1 MHERHSVMT
10 GPNPADVTGGG
21 TGNLLVN
28 EVYSRLRQEIVRGL
42 LRPNQA
48 LTEVEIAER
57 LNVSRTPVRESM
69 QRLASDGLVVSRRRR
84 WIVYEHSKREIQQ
97 IYEVRAA
104 LEGYATRLAGERI
117 TDEQIVRLQ
126 RQWDTDWTGVDTVSR
141 VETNEAFHRRIVDI
155 AGNER
160 LSDSLERNR
169 SFYFNQQ
176 VAAAYTDEE
185 KAISAQQH
193 AAILKAVCDRDGD
206 NAERL
211 AREHVQ
217 SALQIILRRLT

>member
-1 MHERHSVMT
+1 MT
-10 GPNPADVTGGG
+10 GLDSAGATGAG
-21 TGNLLVN
+21 TSNLLVN
-28 EVYSRLRQEIVRGL
+28 EVYARLRQEIVRGL

-84 WIVYEHSKREIQQ
+84 WMVYEHTKREIQQ

-117 TDEQIVRLQ
+117 TDEQVADLTG
-126 RQWDTDWTGVDTVSR
+126 QWDRDWEGPDTVTR
-141 VETNEAFHRRIVDI
+141 VETNEAFHQRIVDI

-176 VAAAYTDEE
+176 IASVYTDAE
-185 KAISAQQH
+185 KATSAEEH
-193 AAILKAVCDRDGD
+193 SAILKAVCSRDGD
-206 NAERL
+206 VAERI
-211 AREHVQ
+211 AREHVH

>member
-1 MHERHSVMT
+1 MT
-10 GPNPADVTGGG
+10 GRSATGVTGAS
-21 TGNLLVN
+21 TSNLLVN
-28 EVYSRLRQEIVRGL
+28 EVYSRLKQEIVRGQ

-84 WIVYEHSKREIQQ
+84 WVVYEHTKREIQQ

-117 TDEQIVRLQ
+117 TDQEIDDLT
-126 RQWDTDWTGVDTVSR
+126 RQWDRDWKGLDTVSR
-141 VETNEAFHRRIVDI
+141 VETNEAFHQRIVDV
-155 AGNER
+155 AANQR

-176 VAAAYTDEE
+176 VASLYSDEE
-185 KAISAQQH
+185 KATSARQH
-193 AAILKAVCDRDGD
+193 SAILKAVCERDGD
-206 NAERL
+206 TAERL
-211 AREHVQ
+211 GREHVLA
-217 SALQIILRRLT
+217 ALQIILRRLA